1 MTDRATR
8 QDLAERVIAR
18 MYELDRVAPGLGVRI
33 EEVRPRY
40 ARLRMTVRDDM
51 LNAVDIC
58 HGGVIFSFADCAF
71 AYACNSEN
79 KRTLATHCSVS
90 FAAAARP
97 GEELTAVCEERLHQG
112 RTGVYDVTVTGDE
125 GRVIALFRGQ
135 CYQVTGESVDGLG
148 SSAI

>member
-1 MTDRATR
+1 MDDQAVP
-8 QDLAERVIAR
+8 QQLAERVIAR
-18 MYELDRVAPGLGVRI
+18 MYERDRVAPGLGVLI
-33 EEVRPRY
+33 DEVRPRY

-79 KRTLATHCSVS
+79 KRNLATHCSIS

-97 GEELTAVCEERLHQG
+97 DEELTAVAEACIHQG
-112 RTGVYDVTVTGDE
+112 RIGVYDITVTGDA
-125 GRVIALFRGQ
+125 GRMIAVFRGQ
-135 CYQVTGESVDGLG
+135 CYQVTGASVPELDESG
-148 SSAI
+148 S

>member
-1 MTDRATR
+1 MSDRAAP

-18 MYELDRVAPGLGVRI
+18 MYELDRVAPGLGVLI
-33 EEVRPRY
+33 DEVRPRY

-79 KRTLATHCSVS
+79 KRPLATHCSIS

-97 GEELTAVCEERLHQG
+97 GEELTAVAEECIHQG
-112 RTGVYDVTVTGDE
+112 RIGVYDVTVTGDA
-125 GRVIALFRGQ
+125 GRIIAVFRGQ
-135 CYQVTGESVDGLG
+135 SYQVSGASVPGLDESG
-148 SSAI
+148 S